1 METNLKLQ
9 NKTAVIG
16 GGADSMMVEIV
27 QYQDSDRRAGWL
39 LPHWPFIK
47 SDRSERLDG

>member
-27 QYQDSDRRAGWL
+27 QYQDSDRRAGSASFPL
-39 LPHWPFIK
+39 AFHKI
-47 SDRSERLDG
+47 